1 MRLPNG
7 YGGVVKLSHPKKA
20 PHPVQSVI
28 RLCDET
34 RNYLQRLLSL
44 CQHHQI

>member
-20 PHPVQSVI
+20 PHAGAMTLTERVYTHLDI
-28 RLCDET
+28 HELIEAIDK
-34 RNYLQRLLSL
+34 
-44 CQHHQI
+44 I